1 MPTSQLPFLLAALAI
16 FFIPHACREIHLIA
30 R

>member
-1 MPTSQLPFLLAALAI
+1 MPTSHLPFLLALAI